1 MAVLCQGYIKTSI
14 GFMAL
19 FLLSACAG
27 TTVNYTPPNSLSQSN
42 PPEKIIDDDFETV
55 WDQYVKELSKSFF
68 VINNISKESRII
80 NVSFSANDPTK
91 YADCGTTTVASKHP
105 ARGTQT
111 FTYLAAGN
119 ASHWVGVDG
128 TNHIMDRVRQTD
140 LEGRANIYIAP
151 IGPSQTLLRAN
162 ARYVLG
168 IHVKMSGVTAYHQ
181 ETSNSSVS
189 FSTQEAGTTPD
200 GITCVSKGVFEND
213 LLSAANF

>member
-1 MAVLCQGYIKTSI
+1 MLFQAWVRTSL
-14 GFMAL
+14 GFMATIV
-19 FLLSACAG
+19 LSACAG
-27 TTVNYTPPNSLSQSN
+27 TTVNYTPPNVSKGN
-42 PPEKIIDDDFETV
+42 IETERTIDADFETV

-91 YADCGTTTVASKHP
+91 YANCGTTTVSSKHP

-111 FTYLAAGN
+111 FTYLAAGSS
-119 ASHWVGVDG
+119 SHWIGIDG
-128 TNHIMDRVRQTD
+128 TNHIVDRVRQTD

-151 IGPSQTLLRAN
+151 INSSKTLLRAN

-181 ETSNSSVS
+181 ETTSSSIS
-189 FSTQEAGTTPD
+189 FATQETGTSPD

-213 LLSAANF
+213 LLNIVNF